1 MLDKLMVLWYS
12 PGMRG
17 SAIYRIL
24 AAHPEVYWNPNFQQ
38 MTPEFIAHP
47 LDLPELQ
54 TVFNID
60 AYAHRRNKLNNWK
73 FSYCSYHTVG
83 YFRNPSVKLLI
94 NEWISSKAYINKY
107 MFIYNHGKHA
117 NPTDDNLLM
126 LDSKPHIW
134 LYGTRNRLNMPKE
147 YYKPSPSPLA
157 YNINVDALY
166 STDYSVFETEY
177 YKLVAHFNL
186 TSCINRVRAFI
197 LLSLEREAY
206 ISKFY

>member
-73 FSYCSYHTVG
+73 FSYCCYHTLG
-83 YFRNPSVKLLI
+83 YVRNPSVKLLI

-186 TSCINRVRAFI
+186 TSCINRVRSFI
-197 LLSLEREAY
+197 LLSTERDNY